1 MPRDFKD
8 DDGPT
13 MPEARYRGAPE
24 KPLDV
29 SSDALAVGPTASGA
43 VTAQVRGPKPRGQV
57 ARPVRAEGVDE
68 DALWDIYDAAVR
80 AWGKMTIKGAPA
92 DLEHAVVTGCS
103 QMRAYLQSLGTPAR
117 TPDDHRR
124 AADDER
130 RIAILAVQ
138 LKAAID
144 DYDAWL
150 AQPK

>member
-29 SSDALAVGPTASGA
+29 SSEALPVNPLKSGA
-43 VTAQVRGPKPRGQV
+43 VTVQVRPPKPAGQV

-80 AWGKMTIKGAPA
+80 AWGKMTIAGAPR
-92 DLEHAVVTGCS
+92 DSEHAIVNGCT
-103 QMRAYLQSLGTPAR
+103 QLREYLQSLDVPHSE
-117 TPDDHRR
+117 DDHRR
-124 AADDER
+124 
-130 RIAILAVQ
+130 IAMQAMKLKTAV
-138 LKAAID
+138 D
-144 DYDAWL
+144 HYEVWL
-150 AQPK
+150 AGRPR